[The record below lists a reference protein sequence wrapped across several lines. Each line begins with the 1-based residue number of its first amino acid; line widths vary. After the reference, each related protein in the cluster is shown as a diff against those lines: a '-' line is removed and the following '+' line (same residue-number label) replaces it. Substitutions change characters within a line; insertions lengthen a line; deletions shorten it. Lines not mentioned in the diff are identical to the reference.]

1 MDSNHIKTTPKWSKA
16 KEQIWAERFEQLSD
30 TPQVIRFYR
39 KRWFSYAAVAVVL
52 LAVVLPVAAYIYKTK
67 FAPKQ
72 EPVIQIKCTPKEVVT
87 PAAMFDFN
95 DAPLEEVIL
104 EIEAAYGI
112 RVVRPADMN
121 HRYTGTFSR
130 NRPAEDVLEIVGEPF
145 AITFK
150 IED

>member
-1 MDSNHIKTTPKWSKA
+1 MNGNNIKTTPKWSKT

-30 TPQVIRFYR
+30 TPKIVRFYR
-39 KRWFSYAAVAVVL
+39 RRWFSYAAAVVVFL
-52 LAVVLPVAAYIYKTK
+52 VAVLPVAAYIYKTK
-67 FAPKQ
+67 FAPRQ
-72 EPVIQIKCTPKEVVT
+72 EAPIKINSAPKNVST
-87 PAAMFDFN
+87 PAAIFDFN
-95 DAPLEEVIL
+95 DAPLEKVIS
-104 EIEAAYGI
+104 EIETQYRI

-130 NRPAEDVLEIVGEPF
+130 NHSAEDVLKIVGEPF